1 MSIQDRIHEQV
12 TSNPVV
18 LYMKGTPQLP
28 RCGFSAGAVQT
39 LKVCGVEDFLA
50 VDVLVDEDL
59 RQGVKDYASWPTFPQ
74 LFVTGEFIG
83 GADIM
88 REMSENGELQQLLK
102 DKGVIARVS

>member
-1 MSIQDRIHEQV
+1 MSIIQKRIHEQL

-18 LYMKGTPQLP
+18 LYMKGTPQFP
-28 RCGFSAGAVQT
+28 RCGFSAGAVQI
-39 LKVCGVEDFLA
+39 LKVCCVADFFA
-50 VDVLVDEDL
+50 VDVLADEDL

-74 LFVTGEFIG
+74 LFVKGELIG

-102 DKGVIARVS
+102 DAGVVA